1 MVEAASV
8 HLNLFEPRVCYERLR
23 DVNRIYRAA
32 RAGRNPFEDR
42 VAQTDQWVP
51 KDQDVGQMEVLIGQ
65 ALFQMNELQKA
76 LPHLRRALRLLG
88 SPQPRTLYKVLDLFK
103 SFSRGQNITTVFGN
117 IV

>member
-8 HLNLFEPRVCYERLR
+8 HLNLFEPRICYERLR
-23 DVNRIYRAA
+23 EVNRIYREA

-42 VAQTDQWVP
+42 VAQTDNWEP
-51 KDQDVGQMEVLIGQ
+51 TDQDVGQMETLIGQ

-88 SPQPRTLYKVLDLFK
+88 SPQPKTRFKVDLFHLISLNK
-103 SFSRGQNITTVFGN
+103 VT
-117 IV
+117 